1 MVAAV
6 VLSAFARGRVHYY
19 RLGEGPLLVL
29 LHGMGSCAMDWFPV
43 APALAGQF
51 TLLLVDLRG
60 HGQSSLPAR
69 HDFHIASMAA
79 DVRGVLDA
87 ENASAAHVL
96 GLSLGGCVALQL
108 ACDAP
113 ERVRRLALAACLPTC
128 NTRAIGEG
136 G

>member
-1 MVAAV
+1 M
-6 VLSAFARGRVHYY
+6 
-19 RLGEGPLLVL
+19 LVL

-43 APALAGQF
+43 SPALAGQY

-69 HDFHIASMAA
+69 HDFHVASMAA
-79 DVRGVLDA
+79 DVQGVLDA

-113 ERVRRLALAACLPTC
+113 TGYASWSLWARLPTC